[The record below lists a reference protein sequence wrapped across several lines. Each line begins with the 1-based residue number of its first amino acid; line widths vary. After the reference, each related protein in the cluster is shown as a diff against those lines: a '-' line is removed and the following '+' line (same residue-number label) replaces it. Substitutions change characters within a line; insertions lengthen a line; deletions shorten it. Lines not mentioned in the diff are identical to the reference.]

1 MQLTF
6 SNSIGKSIIQVKVP
20 SVSRDVSVEEYLE
33 KFEELSSPSTI
44 SLKAENGSYDAN
56 IYDLYH
62 DFKLVTVHELVQHA
76 IGSKKYRELRSLHES
91 LIDLILREGERL
103 GYFKPQ
109 EAGKAPEAGFEGEVF
124 NGYRRIFTDV
134 QESYGEAYFIVSQ
147 NSGPLFTS
155 INGKSAIDPRDT
167 ETHGQFN
174 TTKVVPLT
182 QNYIT
187 PYQLG
192 FLSPAT
198 ASVPHPAVPPT
209 ELLREFVHPTRSALP
224 ATKWLKYDEYSSF
237 APSLDNSSAVL
248 SDGVSGAIWYNRTEE
263 SFDKD
268 KKINDSDVSM
278 DDVRPEER
286 DNVVNT
292 VIKPEDFTE
301 ADIDLLSVFE
311 WTPGNEIDEE
321 ELESYNS
328 QEGVSAYLSKL
339 LLQVQYY
346 QRARLSSNDGSE
358 FKVDDEEKRVALKA
372 QNLLARLASDYT
384 PKELGFNVS
393 SNLPM
398 LSVNYQGTLPGTDR
412 SIQPQARF
420 PHISRP
426 QGRPRGSTRR

>member
-1 MQLTF
+1 M
-6 SNSIGKSIIQVKVP
+6 SN
-20 SVSRDVSVEEYLE
+20 DVSVEQYLE
-33 KFEELSSPSTI
+33 KFEELSPASTI
-44 SLKAENGSYDAN
+44 SQKAEDGSYDAN

-76 IGSKKYRELRSLHES
+76 IGSEKYRELRSLHES
-91 LIDLILREGERL
+91 VTDLILREGERL
-103 GYFKPQ
+103 GYLKP
-109 EAGKAPEAGFEGEVF
+109 EEPGKTPESGFEGEVF
-124 NGYRRIFTDV
+124 NGYRRICTDV

-155 INGKSAIDPRDT
+155 INGKAAIDPRDT

-192 FLSPAT
+192 FVSPAT

-209 ELLREFVHPTRSALP
+209 ELLREFVHPAQSALP

-237 APSLDNSSAVL
+237 APSMDNSSAVL

-263 SFDKD
+263 SSEKVE
-268 KKINDSDVSM
+268 KSNGNDVSTVTSN
-278 DDVRPEER
+278 DQQNEEVESKVAIKAEDVP
-286 DNVVNT
+286 
-292 VIKPEDFTE
+292 E

-328 QEGVSAYLSKL
+328 PEGISAYLSKL
-339 LLQVQYY
+339 LLQIQYY

-358 FKVDDEEKRVALKA
+358 FKVDDQEKLVALKA

-393 SNLPM
+393 SNIPM

-420 PHISRP
+420 PNMTRP